1 MNCWIC
7 SSVKGAKHAA
17 SEKMFGLGGTF
28 HYWECA
34 DLAEERL
41 ALMDKSGLDVQVLS
55 LTTPALHD
63 LGPQA
68 VDMAQRINDALVNA
82 LARQPASPR

>member
-1 MNCWIC
+1 
-7 SSVKGAKHAA
+7 
-17 SEKMFGLGGTF
+17 
-28 HYWECA
+28 
-34 DLAEERL
+34 
-41 ALMDKSGLDVQVLS
+41 MDKSGLDVQVLS